1 MRLSDAFEYF
11 DKQDDGSISFDEVCM
26 GVLIHCSSEMR

>member
-11 DKQDDGSISFDEVCM
+11 DKKDDGSISFEEVR
-26 GVLIHCSSEMR
+26 VRNEIETSSEMR

>member
-11 DKQDDGSISFDEVCM
+11 DKGDDGSISFEEVDVVCE
-26 GVLIHCSSEMR
+26 GDL

>member
-11 DKQDDGSISFDEVCM
+11 DKGDDGSISFEEVCA
-26 GVLIHCSSEMR
+26 VCESQK

>member
-11 DKQDDGSISFDEVCM
+11 DKGDDGSISFEEVCAM
-26 GVLIHCSSEMR
+26 CANQE